1 MGQLDGRLALI
12 TGGTRGIGGAVA
24 QRFADE
30 GADIIVAART
40 NDDLEA
46 IDDALRAQGYDRAI
60 LVPFDVSRPEPAIEL
75 SNIVHERFGKLDIL
89 VSNAGMLGTLM
100 PVAQMDAAEFDKIIA
115 TNLSALQYQLYAF
128 HDLLRASDAGRLIAV
143 SSGAALHPRSYWSPH
158 GAAKAAMEFVLQ
170 SYVKEIKGTP
180 VRANIVDPGR
190 IRTTMRA
197 DAYPGEDP
205 KTLPEPSC
213 ITSTFVRL
221 ALPSCTENGERFTA
235 EIEGWTPH
243 AGDED
248 RWQKLA
254 NGAYIP
260 G

>member
-12 TGGTRGIGGAVA
+12 TGGTRGIGAAVA
-24 QRFADE
+24 KRYAAE
-30 GADIIVAART
+30 GADIIIAART
-40 NDDLEA
+40 SDDLEA
-46 IDDALRAQGYDRAI
+46 IDDSLRANGYDRAI
-60 LVPFDVSRPEPAIEL
+60 LVPFDVARPEPAIEL
-75 SNIVHERFGKLDIL
+75 SNIVHEKFGKLDIL

-100 PVAQMDAAEFDKIIA
+100 PVAQMEAGEFEKIIA
-115 TNLSALQYQLYAF
+115 TNLHALQYQLYAF

-143 SSGAALHPRSYWSPH
+143 SSGAALGPRSYWSPY

-170 SYVKEIKGTP
+170 SYVKETKGTP

-205 KTLPEPSC
+205 LTLPEPSA

-221 ALPSCTENGERFTA
+221 ALPSCESNGERFVA
-235 EIEGWTPH
+235 EIEGWTPQ

-248 RWQKLA
+248 RWQQTASGTFLPA
-254 NGAYIP
+254 
-260 G
+260 

>member
-1 MGQLDGRLALI
+1 
-12 TGGTRGIGGAVA
+12 
-24 QRFADE
+24 
-30 GADIIVAART
+30 
-40 NDDLEA
+40 
-46 IDDALRAQGYDRAI
+46 
-60 LVPFDVSRPEPAIEL
+60 
-75 SNIVHERFGKLDIL
+75 
-89 VSNAGMLGTLM
+89 
-100 PVAQMDAAEFDKIIA
+100 
-115 TNLSALQYQLYAF
+115 
-128 HDLLRASDAGRLIAV
+128 
-143 SSGAALHPRSYWSPH
+143 
-158 GAAKAAMEFVLQ
+158 
-170 SYVKEIKGTP
+170 
-180 VRANIVDPGR
+180 
-190 IRTTMRA
+190 MRA